1 MLSCLCLPLSLSFPP
16 PPPSPAPAGLSG
28 FDRRTGGFGGP
39 TLCSIPT
46 STPSSKRST
55 GNRVWP
61 WGHVWC
67 WRPSC
72 SRGRGWCKWS
82 PHLHQQQQQQCEHH
96 DFISLLFFNI
106 YTWYLV
112 EVGGWIQIWIVSIPK
127 TGFGIRSIDR
137 LDILEVQCV
146 VHWTVLQHFWKWNRI
161 P

>member
-1 MLSCLCLPLSLSFPP
+1 MIGRILTPSFSLRQGAAVTVKSSLRIYVKLSLSPP

-39 TLCSIPT
+39 TLYSIPT

-67 WRPSC
+67 WRPRC

-82 PHLHQQQQQQCEHH
+82 PHLHQQQQQQCKHH
-96 DFISLLFFNI
+96 DFISLCFFI
-106 YTWYLV
+106 YIYIYLIPCRGGRTDSNMNSLYSKNWY
-112 EVGGWIQIWIVSIPK
+112 WYQI
-127 TGFGIRSIDR
+127 D
-137 LDILEVQCV
+137 
-146 VHWTVLQHFWKWNRI
+146 
-161 P
+161 